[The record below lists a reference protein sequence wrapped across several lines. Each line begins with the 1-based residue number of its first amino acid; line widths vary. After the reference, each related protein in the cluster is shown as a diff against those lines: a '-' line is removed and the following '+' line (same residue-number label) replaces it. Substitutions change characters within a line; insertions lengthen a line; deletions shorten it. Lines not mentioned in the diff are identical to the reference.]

1 MSKKSPLRQ
10 PFDKQKDTRAKALLK
25 SWSQHIYHIYWTVPS
40 QLSWK
45 TSPLLTCRFLGLFVN
60 TLATDEKS
68 PVLTRDKL
76 TIPIQMQ
83 WSQKQK
89 TFPQFSAAFLKF
101 KLNFK
106 YFEKKVSRMVF
117 VFPKLRTPK
126 AWSDKSLKTPVSPN
140 PSTSNMVNIP
150 KHCWNLYHSTFI
162 PLIDHSQV
170 NWVGKSLRYIHA
182 KSLYW
187 LLTYC
192 LPMKSILFLRET
204 I

>member
-1 MSKKSPLRQ
+1 MTWQ
-10 PFDKQKDTRAKALLK
+10 IFWLL
-25 SWSQHIYHIYWTVPS
+25 
-40 QLSWK
+40 
-45 TSPLLTCRFLGLFVN
+45 VN
-60 TLATDEKS
+60 TLAADKMY

-76 TIPIQMQ
+76 AIPIQMQ

-89 TFPQFSAAFLKF
+89 TFPQFSTAFLKS
-101 KLNFK
+101 KINFK
-106 YFEKKVSRMVF
+106 YFEKKVTRIVF

-126 AWSDKSLKTPVSPN
+126 AWSDKCLKTPVSSN
-140 PSTSNMVNIP
+140 LSTSNMVNVP
-150 KHCWNLYHSTFI
+150 KHCWNLHHSTFI

-170 NWVGKSLRYIHA
+170 NRVAKSLRYWHA

-192 LPMKSILFLRET
+192 LLMKSILFLRET

>member
-1 MSKKSPLRQ
+1 M
-10 PFDKQKDTRAKALLK
+10 
-25 SWSQHIYHIYWTVPS
+25 
-40 QLSWK
+40 
-45 TSPLLTCRFLGLFVN
+45 SPLLTCRFLGLLVN

-140 PSTSNMVNIP
+140 PSTSNMVNVP